1 MRGEETGHAMLAG
14 WAVLSSWVVGFSG
27 GIATSSASV
36 LGAAIVAF
44 AAIAVLVPRVW
55 NRGSTV
61 LVGSALLVS
70 PWMLDADTA
79 ASPAVKEMIVGVLV
93 VALGVWAV
101 AMNPTW
107 VARLRR
113 WK

>member
-1 MRGEETGHAMLAG
+1 MRGQETGHVMLAG

-27 GIATSSASV
+27 SVTDSTTAV

-44 AAIAVLVPRVW
+44 AGIAVLVPRAW
-55 NRGSTV
+55 DRGSTV
-61 LVGSALLVS
+61 LVGSALLTS
-70 PWMLDADTA
+70 PWMLSADTVSA
-79 ASPAVKEMIVGVLV
+79 PATKAMVVGALV
-93 VALGVWAV
+93 VSLGVWAV
-101 AMNPTW
+101 AMNPAW